1 MAAKCQTRFSKKK
14 SGKLYLSNALVKRT
28 KQAKNKRKI
37 ILIQLPD
44 PDLPK
49 LTMFEAHTPYRQIEV
64 YSPKSPWT

>member
-1 MAAKCQTRFSKKK
+1 MAVKPAFLKKK

-28 KQAKNKRKI
+28 KQAKNERKI

-49 LTMFEAHTPYRQIEV
+49 LTMFEAHTHHTGKL
-64 YSPKSPWT
+64 KSIPRYHLGHY

>member
-1 MAAKCQTRFSKKK
+1 MAVKPAFLKKK
-14 SGKLYLSNALVKRT
+14 SGKLYLSNALVKQT

-49 LTMFEAHTPYRQIEV
+49 LTMFEAHTHHTDKL
-64 YSPKSPWT
+64 KSIPPNHHGHN